1 MKTIVEGSEA
11 VADVVALC
19 RPAVLAIYPITP
31 QTHIP
36 ENLSQIIADGKL
48 NAKIIYAES
57 EHSAISACVGASASG
72 VRVYTATSS
81 QGLALMH
88 EILFIA
94 SGMRLPIVMTNANR
108 ALSAPINIWNDQQD
122 SMAERDSGWIQLY
135 VETNQEAVDKI
146 IQAYKIAE
154 DKEILLP
161 VMVNMDGF
169 TLTHCVEPVD
179 IPLQEEVDKF
189 LPKYDPLYK
198 LDPKKP
204 MTFGPIA
211 FPNSYTEF
219 RKMQWDA
226 MEKAKDK
233 IKKANDE
240 FYKFFGR
247 NYGNGLIEEYN
258 TKNAEYIIISIG
270 SVCGTIKDVIDK
282 HNDVGLVRVIS
293 FRPFPSDELRK
304 VLNNSNIKGIVVIE
318 KDVSIGIGGALWSEV
333 RGIVSNP
340 NQVYSCIAGLG
351 GRDIRKED
359 IENIINRL
367 KDKKLNDVNWINCNI

>member
-11 VADVVALC
+11 VANVVALC

-359 IENIINRL
+359 IENITALL
-367 KDKKLNDVNWINCNI
+367 KKGKLNEVNWINSEI